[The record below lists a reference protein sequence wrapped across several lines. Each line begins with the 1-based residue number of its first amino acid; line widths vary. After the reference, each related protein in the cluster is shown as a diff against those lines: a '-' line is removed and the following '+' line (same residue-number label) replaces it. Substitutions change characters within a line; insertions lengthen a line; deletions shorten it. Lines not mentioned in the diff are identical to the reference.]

1 MLELP
6 RLVGESGSDTDTVLE
21 GSYLRCIPTPLT
33 RRFLRSLGESAAPWS
48 YSHPYD
54 LDPEEPFFVM
64 SHVGWL
70 TSRIVHTRRGA
81 TLPRLEAIIA
91 AAGEPWRPLEEIAQD
106 LAPVDPPPTY
116 AG

>member
-1 MLELP
+1 
-6 RLVGESGSDTDTVLE
+6 
-21 GSYLRCIPTPLT
+21 
-33 RRFLRSLGESAAPWS
+33 
-48 YSHPYD
+48 
-54 LDPEEPFFVM
+54 M